1 MGEYRGILK
10 SNFSNKPRWIFSG
23 LLLVAVSLGLW
34 AWWISQHASVKIE
47 WTTASELNTVG
58 FNVYR
63 RESMDGPETRINP
76 ELIPASTDPLQGG
89 SYQFIDKAVEPG
101 RTYYYELE
109 DVEINGATNRS
120 WHTSV
125 SVAQQGFVEAG
136 AAIALGVFALAGIIS
151 THQNNRS
158 HHD

>member
-1 MGEYRGILK
+1 LK
-10 SNFSNKPRWIFSG
+10 SYISSKPRWIFRG
-23 LLLVAVSLGLW
+23 LMLVAVGLGIW
-34 AWWISQHASVKIE
+34 AWWLSQHASVNIE

-63 RESMDGPETRINP
+63 RESLEGPETRINP

-89 SYQFIDKAVEPG
+89 SYQFIDKSVKPG
-101 RTYYYELE
+101 LTYYYELE
-109 DVEINGATNRS
+109 DVEMDGVTNRS

-136 AAIALGVFALAGIIS
+136 AAIALGIFALAGIIS
-151 THQNNRS
+151 THHNNNS